1 MFPYVLLMFLP
12 IAMSRIRFGRATPY
26 AIEHTSNT
34 AMKIFWGLL
43 FLLLALR
50 HETVGIDLKV
60 YKRIYNIIDE
70 SSWGR
75 ALGRSPEIGWS
86 FLNKLV
92 AVLGG
97 NFRWVIIIAAWMETY
112 ALSKAYLKYSEDSAL
127 TVVLFMNMMNFV
139 ILFSGLRQSIAIA
152 MGLWAFEYVRQKKV
166 MPFLGVVAMAIMFH
180 TSAFMLLLMYPLY
193 HVKIKKK
200 WLLFIVPL
208 LLIVY
213 VFKQQVFS
221 FLGLILSLFT
231 DYDVTIQQTD
241 AFAMLVLFILMAV
254 FAFVVPD
261 EQELDADTI
270 GMRNFLLLSV
280 ALQMFASLHNTAMRM
295 NYYYIAF
302 IPLLIPRIIERRSE
316 RWKQVAVLAR
326 GFMLLFF
333 IVFFFATAPA
343 DNLLDT
349 FPYRFLWE

>member
-1 MFPYVLLMFLP
+1 MRLFPYVLLMFLP

-139 ILFSGLRQSIAIA
+139 ILFS
-152 MGLWAFEYVRQKKV
+152 
-166 MPFLGVVAMAIMFH
+166 
-180 TSAFMLLLMYPLY
+180 
-193 HVKIKKK
+193 
-200 WLLFIVPL
+200 
-208 LLIVY
+208 
-213 VFKQQVFS
+213 
-221 FLGLILSLFT
+221 
-231 DYDVTIQQTD
+231 
-241 AFAMLVLFILMAV
+241 
-254 FAFVVPD
+254 
-261 EQELDADTI
+261 
-270 GMRNFLLLSV
+270 
-280 ALQMFASLHNTAMRM
+280 
-295 NYYYIAF
+295 
-302 IPLLIPRIIERRSE
+302 
-316 RWKQVAVLAR
+316 
-326 GFMLLFF
+326 
-333 IVFFFATAPA
+333 
-343 DNLLDT
+343 
-349 FPYRFLWE
+349 